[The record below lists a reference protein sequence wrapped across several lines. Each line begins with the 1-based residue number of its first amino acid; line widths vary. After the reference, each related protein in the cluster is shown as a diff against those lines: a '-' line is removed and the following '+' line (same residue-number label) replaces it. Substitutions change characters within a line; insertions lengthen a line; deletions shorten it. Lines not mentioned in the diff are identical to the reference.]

1 MIVYFCRPL
10 LYNSNLKQDNK
21 RQSHLLKVMERKWF
35 SALHWKHRDDFICLS
50 APFFSRVWWQ
60 PQGWT
65 RRSNPVSWL
74 SSSIRAQPAL
84 HVDHR
89 GAPWEHYQV
98 RGTFFVSFLLAL
110 SFGITF
116 FVFFGLLACLFRRL
130 PFNTPPFNILP
141 NYLLFAVV
149 FITFTGC
156 CVINP
161 KSAAVTR

>member
-116 FVFFGLLACLFRRL
+116 FVFFLVCLLVCFVDFLSIRHLSIYFQITSCLQW
-130 PFNTPPFNILP
+130 
-141 NYLLFAVV
+141 YLSL
-149 FITFTGC
+149 
-156 CVINP
+156 
-161 KSAAVTR
+161 SQAAV